1 MDFFQK
7 KQIKLQERNVEY
19 TLKLSK
25 CARRMSLAVYHGGD
39 FVVTAPTRMSQNTVE
54 QFITQ
59 KSRWV
64 VNTIEHLKQFPV
76 RTARGADKVAYA
88 KHKEVALKLAEERV
102 RHFNALYGFAFNK
115 IQIRNQKTRWGSCS
129 KKGNLTFNYKIAL
142 LPQRLADYIV
152 VHELCHLGQFNH
164 SEKFWNLVA
173 RAIPDHLAIRKELKQ
188 KGIYSV

>member
-1 MDFFQK
+1 M
-7 KQIKLQERNVEY
+7 
-19 TLKLSK
+19 
-25 CARRMSLAVYHGGD
+25 VYYGGD
-39 FVVTAPTRMSQNTVE
+39 FVVTAPARTDHNLIE
-54 QFITQ
+54 QLITQ

-64 VNTIEHLKQFPV
+64 INTIEHLKQFPA
-76 RTARGADKVAYA
+76 RTVSSANKEVYA
-88 KHKEVALKLAEERV
+88 KHKEAALKLAEERI

-129 KKGNLTFNYKIAL
+129 RKGNLSFNYKIAL

-173 RAIPDHLAIRKELKQ
+173 RGIPDHFAIRKELKRS
-188 KGIYSV
+188 GIYSV